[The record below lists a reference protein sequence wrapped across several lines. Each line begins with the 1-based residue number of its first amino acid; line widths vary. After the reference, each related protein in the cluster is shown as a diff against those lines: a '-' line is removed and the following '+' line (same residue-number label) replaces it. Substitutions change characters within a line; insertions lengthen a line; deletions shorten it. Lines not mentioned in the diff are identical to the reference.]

1 MAALMHRW
9 GPGADLGRKAVGMI
23 WFFER
28 NGEHLRCEIR
38 LQVEGDH
45 FDLVVTRPDG
55 LESVEQF
62 EDPHTLS
69 RRTQELQRLWRSEGW
84 DGPFGCDW

>member
-1 MAALMHRW
+1 
-9 GPGADLGRKAVGMI
+9 MI
-23 WFFER
+23 WFFEK

-38 LQVEGDH
+38 PQIEGDH

-55 LESVEQF
+55 GESVEQF